1 MTVHSAVAPE
11 AQPATRVNP
20 VTAAVIHGA
29 LENIAIEMGHKLMR
43 MAYSSIIRESEDF
56 GAALTDPEGGQLCEC
71 KMSTPLQS
79 GPIPGYVRGIRKE
92 LARRGESIGPGDV
105 IMHNDPYGGA
115 SHGPDVAFCVPVF
128 LDGQLVGFSVTTAHH
143 LDIGASTPGSA
154 GIVSAVDAYAEGLQF
169 KAIKIIEDGRPNR
182 AVWQL
187 LRDNIRASD
196 LVVGDMEA
204 QIKAAEIGADRFLA
218 LVRQYG
224 LETLMLAYQ
233 DLMDYSERL
242 MRNAIR
248 ALPDGDYAAE
258 TTIDGFLDDEEA
270 KRRDLKIKATLKV
283 RGDEMTVDLTGTA
296 PQVDDR
302 PINMPLEGTVDC
314 AIWLTLRSILL
325 DSAVYGNVPQNMGL
339 TRPIR
344 IVAPKGTLAN
354 PNFPAP
360 VIARFC
366 PGNALADTVMKA
378 LAQCVPGQ
386 VSAGIGNLRCVA
398 FTGLYEGRHWVQ
410 MEILEGSY
418 GGREGLDGMDA
429 VDTLYANT
437 RNNPIEDIELHLP
450 LRVNRYELRDQAP
463 AKGKWRGGI
472 GSIREFAFLAD
483 GAFSV
488 EGEGHKYRPWGFA
501 GGADGST
508 ASLSLIPATGRESA
522 LPSKVPY
529 RGANCGDRLKAV
541 GPNGGGYGD
550 PFERDPEAVL
560 SDVLDGYISTEQ
572 AEVGLRRRHPGQG
585 RGPGRDRCASGERD
599 GAEIAQGRPPLRA
612 IIIEAPGAKH
622 NLTVGEAPQP
632 IPGPGEALIDVAYCG
647 CNFADTMIVSG
658 TYPHPKGYP
667 IVGGLEVSGRI
678 AALGAGVSGPKVGD
692 RVAAFLEEAG
702 GFADQC
708 VAPVERLIPIPPGM
722 ALDVAAAFPIQALT
736 AWHLLHNVSVTRPGD
751 VILIHAVGGGVG
763 LFATQLA
770 VRAGADRHRN
780 RGHEGQGGARAELW
794 RGQGRQPGGRGFR

>member
-1 MTVHSAVAPE
+1 MTVHSAVAPD
-11 AQPATRVNP
+11 AQAATRVDP

-56 GAALTDPEGGQLCEC
+56 GAALTDPDGGQLCEC

-79 GPIPGYVRGIRKE
+79 GPIPGYIRGIRKE
-92 LARRGESIGPGDV
+92 LARRDETIVPGDV

-128 LDGQLVGFSVTTAHH
+128 LDDQLIGFSVTTAHH

-169 KAIKIIEDGRPNR
+169 KAIKIVEEGRPNR

-204 QIKAAEIGADRFLA
+204 QIKAAEIGAERFLA

-242 MRNAIR
+242 MRKAIR
-248 ALPDGDYAAE
+248 ALPDGDHAAE

-339 TRPIR
+339 TRPIH

-378 LAQCVPGQ
+378 LAPCVPGQ

-398 FTGLYEGRHWVQ
+398 FTGLHEGRHWVQ

-418 GGREGLDGMDA
+418 GGRQGMDGMDA

-437 RNNPIEDIELHLP
+437 RNNPIEDIESHLP
-450 LRVNRYELRDQAP
+450 LRVSRYELRDQAP

-472 GSIREFAFLAD
+472 GSIREFAFLSN

-501 GGADGST
+501 GGEDGST
-508 ASLSLIPATGRESA
+508 ASLSLRPASGAEAA

-529 RGANCGDRLKAV
+529 RGASSGDRLIAV
-541 GPNGGGYGD
+541 GPNGGGYGN
-550 PFERDPEAVL
+550 PLERDPEVVL
-560 SDVLDGYISTEQ
+560 SDMLEGYISAEQ
-572 AEVGLRRRHPGQG
+572 AQADYGVVI
-585 RGPGRDRCASGERD
+585 RG
-599 GAEIAQGRPPLRA
+599 
-612 IIIEAPGAKH
+612 K
-622 NLTVGEAPQP
+622 
-632 IPGPGEALIDVAYCG
+632 
-647 CNFADTMIVSG
+647 
-658 TYPHPKGYP
+658 
-667 IVGGLEVSGRI
+667 
-678 AALGAGVSGPKVGD
+678 
-692 RVAAFLEEAG
+692 
-702 GFADQC
+702 
-708 VAPVERLIPIPPGM
+708 
-722 ALDVAAAFPIQALT
+722 ALDVAATDALRT
-736 AWHLLHNVSVTRPGD
+736 SA
-751 VILIHAVGGGVG
+751 A
-763 LFATQLA
+763 ATK
-770 VRAGADRHRN
+770 
-780 RGHEGQGGARAELW
+780 
-794 RGQGRQPGGRGFR
+794 